1 MTKKE
6 QLKADLTEN
15 IKECER
21 FEKKAAKQGKYSD
34 AIKLQGMADAYKKA
48 LWKVERILTTED

>member
-1 MTKKE
+1 MTKIE
-6 QLKADLTEN
+6 HLKAELTEN

-21 FEKKAAKQGKYSD
+21 FEKTAAKQGKYTD

-48 LWKVERILTTED
+48 LWKVERILTAED